1 MTIDASN
8 NLPARVLDLVGAALF
23 LERARASQLTLET
36 SFVDDLDMDSLTQV
50 RIEMLIETR
59 LGLELP
65 AEGVPEIVTIG
76 DLVTAIRTKGRPVR
90 TP

>member
-1 MTIDASN
+1 MTADARN
-8 NLPARVLDLVGAALF
+8 DLPARVLDLVAAALF
-23 LERARASQLTLET
+23 LERERASQLTLET
-36 SFVDDLDMDSLTQV
+36 SFLDDLDMDSLTQV

-65 AEGVPEIVTIG
+65 ADEAAEIVTIG
-76 DLVTAIRTKGRPVR
+76 DLVTAIRTKARPVQ